1 MEAEMNMINKAE
13 HANAVPFLAGLLG
26 RFVPK
31 SGSKAKARN
40 KKAAAANSMYT
51 PKSNKNAVYTE
62 SGWVAE
68 VEIITDDSD
77 AKQFNYTLRVVQTLA
92 EGYLG
97 SLHDGHIFSVF
108 ADKQHLAYCGWSLS
122 KAREDGI

>member
-1 MEAEMNMINKAE
+1 MNTLTKTE
-13 HANAVPFLAGLLG
+13 HANAVPFLTGLLR
-26 RFVPK
+26 RFT
-31 SGSKAKARN
+31 SKNGNIAKARD
-40 KKAAAANSMYT
+40 KKAAAASDMYT
-51 PKSNKNAVYTE
+51 PKSDKNAVYTE

-77 AKQFNYTLRVVQTLA
+77 AKRFSYTLRVVQTLA

-97 SLHDGHIFSVF
+97 SLHDRHIFSVF
-108 ADKQHLAYCGWSLS
+108 ADKQHLAYCGWSLT

>member
-1 MEAEMNMINKAE
+1 
-13 HANAVPFLAGLLG
+13 
-26 RFVPK
+26 
-31 SGSKAKARN
+31 
-40 KKAAAANSMYT
+40 MYT
-51 PKSNKNAVYTE
+51 PKSDKNAVYTE